1 MHSFV
6 DSLGRVWPVQINVA
20 AVKRVQGLLGV
31 NLYGVADEGMRG
43 LAGLLDDPVKLV
55 DVLYVLCRDQA
66 DAAKVSDEDFGRG
79 LGGDSYRL
87 AAEAFVEEL
96 ADFFP
101 DPRRRQVLRAVIAKT
116 RQLAD
121 LAGAQALAELEAVD
135 PATLL
140 ATLRGS
146 SGGAPASSA
155 STPAP

>member
-20 AVKRVQGLLGV
+20 AIKRVQGLLGLD
-31 NLYGVADEGMRG
+31 LYGVADEGMRG
-43 LAGLLDDPVKLV
+43 LAGLLDDPVRLV
-55 DVLYVLCRDQA
+55 DVLYVLCREQA
-66 DAAKVSDEDFGRG
+66 DAAKVSDEEFGRG

-116 RQLAD
+116 RQLAE
-121 LAGAQALAELEAVD
+121 LLGTQALAELEAVD

-140 ATLRGS
+140 QRLRDS

-155 STPAP
+155 STPDP